1 MNIFVSP
8 IFALTFATV
17 FIIVGG
23 YCLKCIL
30 FYYENRENIFNSEK
44 ELNKD
49 KLLESFFDKSEFL
62 KTKDSQ
68 ISKVFSNF
76 YHENREKIEGEN

>member
-8 IFALTFATV
+8 VFALTFATV

-30 FYYENRENIFNSEK
+30 FY
-44 ELNKD
+44 
-49 KLLESFFDKSEFL
+49 
-62 KTKDSQ
+62 
-68 ISKVFSNF
+68 
-76 YHENREKIEGEN
+76 HENREKIEGENV

>member
-44 ELNKD
+44 ELNQ
-49 KLLESFFDKSEFL
+49 KLENERKKTILERDY
-62 KTKDSQ
+62 
-68 ISKVFSNF
+68 N
-76 YHENREKIEGEN
+76 